1 VNLKKFLRY
10 IFALA
15 VVIAAGYFFYLQFRK
30 NADALSTFHFS
41 VNLYYIFISFV
52 LVSLALLSG
61 PLVWRI
67 YVNYYLQK
75 KLSISEGFALYCTS
89 TMFKYVPGKIWT
101 YAAQIALM
109 SSKGISNA
117 LLIYI
122 NLSCFICLAFVS
134 AAYVLYY
141 YLFYLRIVTL
151 EISVL
156 IFVLFFVLDFVCII
170 WNNSIINYL
179 IIPIN
184 RLFKIEIQPI
194 KTKKTIFIYI
204 QIFYLFAYF
213 LLGIAMYFLAKGLNM
228 EIPFA
233 NIFAIMATISV
244 SSIAGYLA
252 FFSMGGLGV
261 REGAMFFM
269 LKQFSNIEIALI
281 IPIAARLLIIIV
293 ELFMAIIAIITGL
306 KYGYFPKLTKNR
318 QKEIMGEKAKLDA
331 NL

>member
-1 VNLKKFLRY
+1 MNFKKALRY
-10 IFALA
+10 ILALA
-15 VVIAAGYFFYLQFRK
+15 VVIAAVYFFYLQFKK
-30 NADALSTFHFS
+30 NADAINAFHLS
-41 VNLYYIFISFV
+41 VNLHYIFISVV
-52 LVSLALLSG
+52 LGGLALLSG
-61 PLVWRI
+61 PLAWRI
-67 YVNYYLQK
+67 YVNNYLQT
-75 KLSISEGFALYCTS
+75 KLSFSEGYALYCTS
-89 TMFKYVPGKIWT
+89 TMFKYIPGKVWT

-134 AAYVLYY
+134 VAYVFYY
-141 YLFYLRIVTL
+141 YLFYLRIVTW
-151 EISVL
+151 EISVV
-156 IFVLFFVLDFVCII
+156 ISVLFIVLDFVFII
-170 WNNSIINYL
+170 WNNAIINYL
-179 IIPIN
+179 IVPIN

-213 LLGIAMYFLAKGLNM
+213 LLGIAMYSLAKGINM

-244 SSIAGYLA
+244 STIAGYLA

-281 IPIAARLLIIIV
+281 IPIATRLLIIIV
-293 ELFMAIIAIITGL
+293 ELFMAIIAIITGM
-306 KYGYFPKLTKNR
+306 KYGYFTKLAKNR
-318 QKEIMGEKAKLDA
+318 LKGIMGEKAKADA